1 MGGAAGA
8 LPAAVDGNRLMSGL
22 CARDTVSITVLQKL
36 RFFLQAMVG
45 GKGALLRAD
54 EGCVLIDLSAA

>member
-1 MGGAAGA
+1 
-8 LPAAVDGNRLMSGL
+8 MSGL